1 VSVKVRTFDFPGLG
15 SGAISFGA
23 MAPKEIEAQMVGSVS
38 LC

>member
-1 VSVKVRTFDFPGLG
+1 MSVKVRTFDFPGLG

-23 MAPKEIEAQMVGSVS
+23 MAPKEIELQTVGPVS